1 MQNWKRWKPRLV
13 MTRSLFDEITLDIIN
28 EGLEN
33 IIMVVKDNAKTH
45 GITISSDE
53 VRKLIEVS
61 NKVALENPDEEN

>member
-1 MQNWKRWKPRLV
+1 
-13 MTRSLFDEITLDIIN
+13 MTRSLFDEITLEIIN

-61 NKVALENPDEEN
+61 NKVALENPDEEK

>member
-1 MQNWKRWKPRLV
+1 

>member
-1 MQNWKRWKPRLV
+1 MI
-13 MTRSLFDEITLDIIN
+13 RSLFDEITLEIIN

-45 GITISSDE
+45 GVTISDDE

-61 NKVALENPDEEN
+61 NKVALENSDEEN